1 VRSNGG
7 ALRSAR
13 AEFEKPHQLSWQRKS
28 VAEFIEVLNAS
39 WMASRTT
46 AALLLLS
53 DSHLLDGKPILA
65 AAASSL

>member
-28 VAEFIEVLNAS
+28 VADLIVILNDY
-39 WMASRTT
+39 WMVSRTT